1 MIPYF
6 KRKFILYR
14 FLFDPNCELY
24 QSYRKKV
31 ESLRKG
37 FIDESTSR
45 KEDAQKPKD
54 SKRKSRWGDEA
65 EKVNIAQPGVLPVL
79 PGTGSGSGNVIPKR
93 SNPNLIRYAIQVFGT
108 SDLEESQ
115 WKQCEDQLKVIMSQI
130 ISFRISDKFSVNL
143 SESLLLI

>member
-1 MIPYF
+1 MIHDF
-6 KRKFILYR
+6 KRKFIVYR

-45 KEDAQKPKD
+45 KEDAQKPK
-54 SKRKSRWGDEA
+54 RKSRWGDED
-65 EKVNIAQPGVLPVL
+65 EKVNIAQPGVLPGLTL
-79 PGTGSGSGNVIPKR
+79 PGTGSSGNVIPKR

-130 ISFRISDKFSVNL
+130 FSF
-143 SESLLLI
+143 